1 MTIPSW
7 FIRQYHKVAFGI
19 SGTAQLL
26 RDLLLNH
33 KHMERFLQ
41 RMEVGEEEEE
51 VVVEVHR
58 SHKAPS
64 CNKEDEGWR
73 VLP

>member
-1 MTIPSW
+1 
-7 FIRQYHKVAFGI
+7 
-19 SGTAQLL
+19 
-26 RDLLLNH
+26 
-33 KHMERFLQ
+33 MERFLQ
-41 RMEVGEEEEE
+41 RMEVGVEEE

-58 SHKAPS
+58 PHKAPS